1 MHLHLKY
8 FNVFKGNIALVDNEI
23 WSKFIEELKT
33 KTDFVGVISRY
44 VQLER
49 KGRLFW
55 GRCPFHAEKTPSFAV
70 NDYDQFY
77 HCFGCGVG
85 GDVIKFVKEIES
97 VDYMGA
103 IHILAEQA
111 HLEVPARYTSS
122 SEEQNIKKRKEQKDR
137 LVALMKDAAMHYVE
151 NLSSPRA
158 KAGVEYM
165 HKRAIDGQIGRA
177 FGLGFAL
184 DFNDMPKFL
193 ASKGYTQ
200 EEMVLSGVVKVK
212 DGRPYD
218 ALGGRVIFPIIDVNS
233 NVVAFGGRTL
243 DPHPDFAKYLNTAE
257 TLLFNKSK
265 NLYAINLIKKM
276 KTKSIKFDS
285 LIVVEGYMD
294 VISLHKAGFNTA
306 VASMG
311 TALTTEQAKLIKR
324 FVDKVYICYD
334 GDTAGK
340 KATLRGLD
348 ILKDNGLDVYV
359 MSLPEGL
366 DPDDVINKYGQAG
379 YRKIME
385 QALPLIDFKLEF
397 LKKLYDVKSSEG
409 KTKYLNDAIEVLNSL
424 TDVEKEVY
432 ISKVSETSGIMKDF
446 IKRQLVSST
455 GETKNVQNKLSSVGA
470 VKVEQ
475 TEFREKAP
483 LDKKVVQAEKF
494 ILSAMLH
501 RKPYAHF
508 KTDLT
513 EYFTDG
519 REDFYKTIMELSNI
533 ANEKDLPKLFFE
545 KYAGIHNDE
554 AEETSQDK
562 AKNETAEKAIEI
574 INYILKNVS
583 DENDLSYFKDCVQHL
598 YKGYAERRIQKLNEQ
613 YVKEIEKDKRAEIL
627 KEIGELT
634 ANKNKKVDL

>member
-1 MHLHLKY
+1 MV
-8 FNVFKGNIALVDNEI
+8 NNEI
-23 WSKFIEELKT
+23 WSKFIEELKA
-33 KTDFVGVISRY
+33 KTDFVGVVSRY

-85 GDVIKFVKEIES
+85 GDIIKFVKEVES

-111 HLEVPARYTSS
+111 RLEVPARYTSET
-122 SEEQNIKKRKEQKDR
+122 EEQNIKKRKEQKDR

-151 NLSSPRA
+151 NLQSP
-158 KAGVEYM
+158 KAQIGNEYM
-165 HKRAIDGQIGRA
+165 KKRAIDGSIARA
-177 FGLGFAL
+177 FGLGFSL
-184 DFNDMPKFL
+184 DYNDMPKYL

-200 EEMVLSGVVKVK
+200 EEMVASGVVKMK
-212 DGRPYD
+212 DGRLYD
-218 ALGGRVIFPIIDVNS
+218 PIGGRVVFPIIDVNS

-243 DPHPDFAKYLNTAE
+243 EPNPDFAKYLNTSE

-285 LIVVEGYMD
+285 LIIVEGYMD

-334 GDTAGK
+334 GDGAGK

-379 YRKIME
+379 YKRLME

-409 KTKYLNDAIEVLNSL
+409 KTKYLNEAIEVLNGLSS
-424 TDVEKEVY
+424 VEREVY
-432 ISKVSETSGIMKDF
+432 VSKVSDISGIMKDF
-446 IKRQLVSST
+446 IKRQLSE
-455 GETKNVQNKLSSVGA
+455 GASVGA
-470 VKVEQ
+470 IAKTPAIGVVKVEQ
-475 TEFREKAP
+475 TETRAKAP
-483 LDKKVVQAEKF
+483 QDGKVVQAEKF

-501 RKPYAHF
+501 KRPYAFF
-508 KTDLT
+508 KTDISN
-513 EYFTDG
+513 YFTDG
-519 REDFYKTIMELSNI
+519 RDEFYREIVELSNT

-545 KYAGIHNDE
+545 KYAGPQNDE
-554 AEETSQDK
+554 YEDAVNE
-562 AKNETAEKAIEI
+562 KNNEKAEKAIEI
-574 INYILKNVS
+574 INYVLKNIS
-583 DENDLSYFKDCVQHL
+583 EENDLIYFKDCVQKI
-598 YKGYAERRIQKLNEQ
+598 YVAYVERKIQLLNEQ
-613 YVKEIEKDKRAEIL
+613 YIKEIEKDKRAKIL
-627 KEIGELT
+627 KEITELT

>member
-1 MHLHLKY
+1 M
-8 FNVFKGNIALVDNEI
+8 VDNEI
-23 WSKFIEELKT
+23 WSKFIEELKA

-85 GDVIKFVKEIES
+85 GDIIKFVKEIES

-111 HLEVPARYTSS
+111 RMEVPSRYTSA
-122 SEEQNIKKRKEQKDR
+122 SEEQNIKKRKEQRDR
-137 LVALMKDAAMHYVE
+137 LISLMKDAAMHYVE
-151 NLSSPRA
+151 NLNSPKA
-158 KAGVEYM
+158 KVGNAYLQ
-165 HKRAIDGQIGRA
+165 KRAIDGAVGRA
-177 FGLGFAL
+177 FGLGFSL
-184 DFNDMPKFL
+184 DYNDMPKFL
-193 ASKGYTQ
+193 ESKGYTQ
-200 EEMVLSGVVKVK
+200 EEMIASGVVKLK
-212 DGRPYD
+212 DGRLYD
-218 ALGGRVIFPIIDVNS
+218 VLGGRVVFPIIDVNS

-243 DPHPDFAKYLNTAE
+243 ESNPDFAKYLNTAE

-285 LIVVEGYMD
+285 LIIVEGYMD

-311 TALTTEQAKLIKR
+311 TALTTEQAKLLKR

-334 GDTAGK
+334 GDGAGK

-366 DPDDVINKYGQAG
+366 DPDDVINKYGQSG
-379 YRKIME
+379 YKKLMD

-397 LKKLYDVKSSEG
+397 LKKLYDVKTSEG
-409 KTKYLNDAIEVLNSL
+409 KTKYLNEAIEVLNSL
-424 TDVEKEVY
+424 SNVEREVY
-432 ISKVSETSGIMKDF
+432 ISKVSEISGIMKDF
-446 IKRQLVSST
+446 IKRQLVSDGSEKKPT
-455 GETKNVQNKLSSVGA
+455 QNKMLTTGA
-470 VKVEQ
+470 VKVTQ
-475 TEFREKAP
+475 TEIREKIP
-483 LDKKVVQAEKF
+483 QDKKIVQAEKF

-501 RKPYAHF
+501 KKPYAHF
-508 KTDLT
+508 KRDLT
-513 EYFTDG
+513 EFFTDG
-519 REDFYKTIMELSNI
+519 RDEFYKVIMELSNTVS
-533 ANEKDLPKLFFE
+533 EKDLPKAFFE
-545 KYAGIHNDE
+545 KFAGPQSDDG
-554 AEETSQDK
+554 EETIQDK
-562 AKNETAEKAIEI
+562 TKNVKAEKAIEI

-583 DENDLSYFKDCVQHL
+583 DENDLSYFKDCVQL
-598 YKGYAERRIQKLNEQ
+598 IYKGYAERRIQILNEQ
-613 YVKEIEKDKRAEIL
+613 YNKEIEKEKRAAIL
-627 KEIGELT
+627 KEIGELA